1 MFGLLK
7 ERNIDRGDS
16 LRSISKIYIIICKHW
31 NIKLQLAKSS
41 SPPTHHHHNHD
52 HQHNDYHHY
61 HHHHHTKHLLLH
73 TAGHLHGLPNGDLVA
88 KRGDTHHSLTTNQ
101 HLKSSELSE
110 SQRY

>member
-41 SPPTHHHHNHD
+41 SPPTHHYQHDHHHN
-52 HQHNDYHHY
+52 YHY
-61 HHHHHTKHLLLH
+61 HDNHQFDKNYIFSVTWQTLM
-73 TAGHLHGLPNGDLVA
+73 
-88 KRGDTHHSLTTNQ
+88 
-101 HLKSSELSE
+101 LSWTG
-110 SQRY
+110 

>member
-52 HQHNDYHHY
+52 HHRNDYHHY
-61 HHHHHTKHLLLH
+61 HYHHHTTHLLLH